1 MTTPVPGIPGRDQSL
16 DAAIQSELNKA
27 TVQTNQPQGNLF
39 SNDPYNSFNVYLG
52 TGVQRGPGFE
62 SAPFAPG
69 VSPNPGS
76 LQGSTG
82 MGWSAYSDAVLAPT
96 SWGDSQMRDFVN
108 KGIVNKVPGFEVGMG
123 MPQIQAAWQN
133 LVQSSI
139 LFNQKLKPGQ
149 KPWSPMDVM
158 NTWAT
163 DKKGYGTV
171 KDGDWMIDV
180 ATGERIKYV
189 GKRSKT
195 VTNKQID
202 LTSAADVKALASQML
217 SELLGRAPTAKELA
231 QFRSSINSEEKAT
244 PTVTQTTLTATDQ
257 SIADAMSSGGD
268 VFTGANQSSV
278 TSGGVS
284 DAARAAL
291 ISAPTQETKEY
302 GKFQSGTTYW
312 DAMMQMIGGS

>member
-1 MTTPVPGIPGRDQSL
+1 MTTPVPGIPGRDQNL
-16 DAAIQSELNKA
+16 DAAIQQELNKA
-27 TVQTNQPQGNLF
+27 TVQTNQPQTNLF
-39 SNDPYNSFNVYLG
+39 SNDPYNSFNVYTG
-52 TGVQRGPGFE
+52 TGVQRGPGLT
-62 SAPFAPG
+62 AVPFAPG
-69 VSPNPGS
+69 VTPRPGG
-76 LQGSTG
+76 LTTAGA
-82 MGWSAYSDAVLAPT
+82 GWESYQDAVLAPT
-96 SWGDSQMRDFVN
+96 TWNDGQLREFVN

-133 LVQSSI
+133 MVQSSI
-139 LFNQKLKPGQ
+139 LFNQNLKPGQ
-149 KPWSPMDVM
+149 KPWSPMDVLD
-158 NTWAT
+158 TWAT

-171 KDGDWMIDV
+171 KDGDWLIDV
-180 ATGERIKYV
+180 ATGDRIKYV

-195 VTNKQID
+195 VTDKKID

-231 QFRSSINSEEKAT
+231 QFRSSINAEEQAT
-244 PTVTQTTLTATDQ
+244 PTVTKTTLTATDE
-257 SIADAMSSGGD
+257 SIAAAMQSGGD
-268 VFTGANQSSV
+268 VFSGADQSSV

-291 ISAPTQETKEY
+291 ISSPVTETKEY

>member
-16 DAAIQSELNKA
+16 DAAIQRELQTA
-27 TVQTNQPQGNLF
+27 TTVTNRPSASLF
-39 SNDPYNSFNVYLG
+39 SNNAYAQFGVYMGNVGKVDLG
-52 TGVQRGPGFE
+52 SVPMGIAAARTLQNLYPGQ
-62 SAPFAPG
+62 STPG
-69 VSPNPGS
+69 Y
-76 LQGSTG
+76 
-82 MGWSAYSDAVLAPT
+82 MAYQDAVLAPANQW
-96 SWGDSQMRDFVN
+96 SSSQLRDFVN

-123 MPQIQAAWQN
+123 MPQIQAAWQDMVN
-133 LVQSSI
+133 ASI
-139 LFNQKLKPGQ
+139 LFNQGLKGGQ
-149 KPWSPMDVM
+149 KPWSPMDVLDS
-158 NTWAT
+158 WAT

-171 KDGDWMIDV
+171 RDGDWMVDV

-195 VTNKQID
+195 VTNKSID

-231 QFRSSINSEEKAT
+231 QFRSSINAEEKAT

-257 SIADAMSSGGD
+257 SIADAMTSGGD

-291 ISAPTQETKEY
+291 ISSPVQDTKEY